1 MKKPFR
7 ICITIQKT
15 RLMKHNA
22 LNLSTPQ
29 RQSKIGLI
37 VLIGY
42 SLGKNLKALIP
53 LLFVFLLRE
62 SGREDKIAYYIIGF
76 VVILLFI
83 ILSNYIRF
91 RYFKF
96 YINDDT
102 EEFVLESGWIN
113 KNKTVIKLDKIQ
125 QVNLNQKLL
134 HRLLN
139 VYQAEIDTAGSAQT
153 EITIKAVSAEV
164 AHALKERLLQKRTI
178 SDEIAVEEHIPEKT
192 IAAEAYKKVAISLG
206 SLIKIG
212 LTRHYIQTFL
222 LILLLLFQLIEK
234 VDDYYKKDDH
244 SLYSEVMDYT
254 ASNITGFLIAIGV
267 VMSIVIVIL
276 VNLTRTILKYYN
288 YKISLENDSLLISYG
303 LLETKN
309 IIVRPPRVQFIKI
322 SQNYFQK
329 LLKVLELKILQSDSD
344 HADKKKGIGID
355 IPGVSS
361 LEKEAILQ
369 QIFNKTFEKRNGI
382 KPHVR
387 KCILHAIWFVLF
399 PVVLTFVIIYHYYDR
414 VYLWVLLPVFI
425 FLMLYQIITYKNAF
439 LYADKEF
446 IVFKKGFWDVEY
458 SVLEIHK
465 IQQIRTYQYLWHRK
479 NNIGSLTIYTAGG
492 MLHFTVSDYK
502 EINER
507 VNYWLYEIESKN
519 KPWM

>member
-1 MKKPFR
+1 MKPFR
-7 ICITIQKT
+7 IYIKSQKI
-15 RLMKHNA
+15 RLMERST
-22 LNLSTPQ
+22 LNLSVPQ

-42 SLGKNLKALIP
+42 SLGKNLKAFIP
-53 LLFVFLLRE
+53 LLFVILLRE
-62 SGREDKIAYYIIGF
+62 SGREDKIGYYIIGF
-76 VVILLFI
+76 VIILLFI
-83 ILSNYIRF
+83 ILNNYIRF

-96 YINDDT
+96 YINEDT
-102 EEFVLESGWIN
+102 EEFILESGWLN

-139 VYQAEIDTAGSAQT
+139 VYQTEIDTAGSAQT
-153 EITIKAVSAEV
+153 EVTIKAVSAEV
-164 AHALKERLLQKRTI
+164 AQALKERLLQKRTA
-178 SDEIAVEEHIPEKT
+178 SYEVFVEEDIPEKNIT
-192 IAAEAYKKVAISLG
+192 DETYKKVAISLG

-234 VDDYYKKDDH
+234 VDDYYTKDDQ

-254 ASNITGFLIAIGV
+254 AANMTGFLIVIGV
-267 VMSIVIVIL
+267 VISLVIVIL

-309 IIVRPPRVQFIKI
+309 IIVRPPRVQFVKI

-329 LLKVLELKILQSDSD
+329 LLNVLELKILQSDSD
-344 HADKKKGIGID
+344 KGDKKKGIGID
-355 IPGVSS
+355 IPGVSPA
-361 LEKEAILQ
+361 EKEVVLQ
-369 QIFNKTFEKRNGI
+369 QIFNKMFEKRNGI
-382 KPHVR
+382 APHIR
-387 KCILHAIWFVLF
+387 KCILHIIWFVLL
-399 PVVLTFVIIYHYYDR
+399 PVMVAFVVIYQYYDPT
-414 VYLWVLLPVFI
+414 YLWILPPVFV
-425 FLMLYQIITYKNAF
+425 FLLFYQIITYKNAF

-446 IVFKKGFWDVEY
+446 IIFKRGFWDVEY
-458 SVLEIHK
+458 SILEIHK
-465 IQQIRTYQYLWHRK
+465 IQQIRTYQYQWHRK
-479 NNIGSLTIYTAGG
+479 NNIGSLAIYTAGG
-492 MLHFTVSDYK
+492 TLHFTVSDYK